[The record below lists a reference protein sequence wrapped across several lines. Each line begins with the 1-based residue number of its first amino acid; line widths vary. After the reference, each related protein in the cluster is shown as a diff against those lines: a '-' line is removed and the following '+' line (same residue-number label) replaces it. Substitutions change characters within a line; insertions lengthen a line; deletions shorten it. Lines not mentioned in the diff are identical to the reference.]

1 MATVTMTTPVG
12 TNGTELRVFIERQF
26 DTKDEVS
33 AIRQA
38 IKELVQHYAENWIE
52 ENIGEIY
59 AQLNV
64 EAIANMILIE
74 VAKQVKTDI
83 TAK

>member
-1 MATVTMTTPVG
+1 MATITMTKSVG
-12 TNGTELRVFIERQF
+12 MDGTELRVFVERQF
-26 DTKDEVS
+26 DTKDEAS

-38 IKELVQHYAENWIE
+38 IKDLTQHYAENWIE